1 MANYKKPQKLPF
13 GGLGQDPLLAER
25 IASMPARSRPLK
37 MLTPVQTKFIHEIV
51 AGEGK
56 LTQKEAAIRAGVPKE
71 KAIQTASAWLQLP
84 AVLIGIQQFRAQ
96 LAEKYGTNF
105 DRHMRDMQIIRDKAL
120 EAGNYGAA
128 VQAEYRRGQALGT
141 IYIDRKEIRHG
152 TIDTMSKEE
161 VMRKLQSIKTMYLTG
176 AQGIEDIETK
186 EQLEEQT
193 EEEILDVDNTGS
205 EALPVDQEEHD
216 ENVYDED
223 RVEGESGDT
232 GRFGSFAFD
241 EKVDDVRVENS
252 RPWVFGKT

>member
-1 MANYKKPQKLPF
+1 MSNFKKPQKLPF
-13 GGLGQDPLLAER
+13 GTLGQDPLLAER
-25 IASMPARSRPLK
+25 LATIPTRSKPLK

-71 KAIQTASAWLQLP
+71 KAAHTASAWLQLP
-84 AVLIGIQQFRAQ
+84 TVIIGIQQFRAQ

-193 EEEILDVDNTGS
+193 EEEILDGYDTGS

-216 ENVYDED
+216 EGISDED
-223 RVEGESGDT
+223 RVEGDSGDT

-252 RPWVFGKT
+252 KPWVFGKT